1 MAADTCDTG
10 RRTRGSPSFHPD
22 QPLLETTKWGYFFQ
36 HLLWHV
42 MTVFSTCITWN
53 DSFCILYYVK
63 WLFLH
68 LVLHV
73 MTVSASCIACF
84 DCFSI
89 LYYEKWFFLHLVL
102 RDMTVLASCIARND
116 PFTHLI
122 PSTWCYNWFSCMM
135 TKILKGSW
143 SAPLKQMAE
152 SLWEVQ

>member
-73 MTVSASCIACF
+73 MTVSASCIACYECF
-84 DCFSI
+84 SILHVMTISASCIACYDCFSI
-89 LYYEKWFFLHLVL
+89 LYCMLRLFRHLVL
-102 RDMTVLASCIARND
+102 RDYMTVFASCIMWIDCFCILYYLKWPIFA
-116 PFTHLI
+116 
-122 PSTWCYNWFSCMM
+122 SCTRYIMF
-135 TKILKGSW
+135 
-143 SAPLKQMAE
+143 
-152 SLWEVQ
+152 